1 MYLIQKKFTMKKVLI
16 FIGLFSSGLLF
27 QSCGNQVDN
36 KAKSEAALPVEWSKN
51 AVIYEVNVRQYTE
64 EGTFKAFEAELPRLK
79 ELGVDILWFMPI
91 FPIGLENRKGS
102 LGSYYS
108 IQDYS
113 AVNPEFGTMED
124 MQSIIEKAHDLGL
137 YVILDWVANH
147 SAWDHAW
154 VTEHPEY
161 YKKDSTGVM
170 VSPFDWTDVVAFDYS
185 NTDMR
190 EAMKNEMLFWVRD
203 MDVDGFRCDVAGEV
217 PTDFWENT
225 RVELDKVKP
234 VFMLAEAE
242 KAELVNK
249 AFDMDYGWH
258 QHHLMNEIAK
268 GNINANDMN
277 AYFDELDELYPE
289 RSYKMYFTTN
299 HDENSWNGTVG
310 ERLGDAADVLSVLS
324 FTVGDMPL
332 IYNGQESALNKR
344 LLFFEKDLIDWDGYS
359 KTDFFKKLT
368 SLKHTQKALNSGS
381 YGERFVRIPSSA
393 DEQIFAF
400 DRGNVRVLLNLS
412 TEEVNFNLENTDFEG
427 YNTYMENGF
436 EGDFALNEMKLSAWG
451 YVVLIN

>member
-1 MYLIQKKFTMKKVLI
+1 MKNVLLIMGLI
-16 FIGLFSSGLLF
+16 GFSLFL
-27 QSCGNQVDN
+27 QSCGNQTPKNTAD
-36 KAKSEAALPVEWSKN
+36 EAVVESNLPIEWSKN

-64 EGTFKAFEAELPRLK
+64 AGTFKAFEAELPRLK
-79 ELGVDILWFMPI
+79 ELGVDILWLMPVH
-91 FPIGLENRKGS
+91 PIGLKNRKGS

-108 IQDYS
+108 IRDYT
-113 AVNPEFGTMED
+113 AVNPEFGTLED
-124 MQSIIEKAHDLGL
+124 MKSLIAKTHELGM
-137 YVILDWVANH
+137 YIILDWVANH

-161 YKKDSTGVM
+161 YAVDSTGTM
-170 VSPFDWTDVVAFDYS
+170 VSPFDWTDVVAFDYD
-185 NTDMR
+185 NPAMR
-190 EAMKNEMLFWVRD
+190 EAMKNDMLFWVRD
-203 MDVDGFRCDVAGEV
+203 MDIDGFRCDVAGEV
-217 PTDFWENT
+217 PTEFWVDVRT
-225 RVELDKVKP
+225 ALDDVKP

-242 KAELVNK
+242 KAELVEE

-268 GNINANDMN
+268 GNIDANEMN
-277 AYFDELDELYPE
+277 AYFDTLDVKYPE
-289 RSYKMYFTTN
+289 RSFKMYFTTN
-299 HDENSWNGTVG
+299 HDENSWNGTVE

-344 LLFFEKDLIDWDGYS
+344 LLFFEKDLIDWEGYS

-368 SLKHTQKALNSGS
+368 SLKHNQKALWSGM
-381 YGERFVRIPSSA
+381 YGERFVRLASSA

-412 TEEVNFNLENTDFEG
+412 AEDKTFSLENVSFEA
-427 YNTYMENGF
+427 YETYMQNGF
-436 EGDFALNEMKLSAWG
+436 STDAEKATISLEKWG
-451 YVVLIN
+451 YAVFLK

>member
-1 MYLIQKKFTMKKVLI
+1 MMKNVLLIMGLI
-16 FIGLFSSGLLF
+16 GFSLFL
-27 QSCGNQVDN
+27 QSCGNQTPKNTAD
-36 KAKSEAALPVEWSKN
+36 EAVVESNLPIEWSKN

-64 EGTFKAFEAELPRLK
+64 AGTFKAFEAELPRLK
-79 ELGVDILWFMPI
+79 ELGVDILWLMPVH
-91 FPIGLENRKGS
+91 PIGLKNRKGS

-108 IQDYS
+108 IRDYT
-113 AVNPEFGTMED
+113 AVNPEFGTLED
-124 MQSIIEKAHDLGL
+124 MKSLIAKTHELGM
-137 YVILDWVANH
+137 YIILDWVANH

-161 YKKDSTGVM
+161 YAVDSTGSM
-170 VSPFDWTDVVAFDYS
+170 VSPFDWTDVVAFNYD
-185 NTDMR
+185 NPAMR
-190 EAMKNEMLFWVRD
+190 EAMKNDMLFWVRD
-203 MDVDGFRCDVAGEV
+203 MDIDGFRCDVAGEV
-217 PTDFWENT
+217 PTEFWVDV
-225 RVELDKVKP
+225 RSALDDVKP

-242 KAELVNK
+242 KAELVEE

-268 GNINANDMN
+268 GNIDANEMN
-277 AYFDELDELYPE
+277 AYFDTLDVKYPE
-289 RSYKMYFTTN
+289 RSFKMYFTTN
-299 HDENSWNGTVG
+299 HDENSWNGTVE

-344 LLFFEKDLIDWDGYS
+344 LLFFEKDLIDWEGYS

-368 SLKHTQKALNSGS
+368 SLKHNQKALWSGM
-381 YGERFVRIPSSA
+381 YGERFVRLASSA

-412 TEEVNFNLENTDFEG
+412 AEDKTFSLENVSFEA
-427 YNTYMENGF
+427 YETYMQNGF
-436 EGDFALNEMKLSAWG
+436 STDAETATISLEKWG
-451 YVVLIN
+451 YAVFLK